1 MKIALLC
8 INIDL
13 NKLTLKLLSLSFSF
27 NMNRSLNGTQIKNS
41 FFQNYSF
48 WELIRSNAE
57 TSNFKCLSTSSILLI
72 FQMISNHNWRE
83 RHLKSKLKSVTNT
96 LLKRVSLEK
105 NSFTHLSLSKLDL
118 TLHIQLLMMIL
129 NLVKRMMKCQ

>member
-57 TSNFKCLSTSSILLI
+57 TSNFKCLSTSSISLI

-105 NSFTHLSLSKLDL
+105 NSFTHLSLSKLEL